1 MKSGEPTRALRYE
14 HAYRCCAASRFCAES
29 GAQKGSR
36 RISALQQRGDGGGT
50 RKSACEGPHF
60 AKYASI
66 DARAAFIDLI
76 RRNAQ
81 MHVVTDL
88 DLAEPYATL
97 SRSQRPISWLALAVA
112 ANADTI
118 VSSDQGSAGAASLAR
133 VAIMTPAQFGRAIC
147 SLRIFPYEYFP
158 SASTLY

>member
-1 MKSGEPTRALRYE
+1 MSQRVLFDTSTLIGAVLRPGSVPNQALRKALDVYQL
-14 HAYRCCAASRFCAES
+14 CSSAEMV
-29 GAQKGSR
+29 AELER
-36 RISALQQRGDGGGT
+36 VLAR
-50 RKSACEGPHF
+50 PHF

-88 DLAEPYATL
+88 DLANLTP
-97 SRSQRPISWLALAVA
+97 RCRDPKDDIVLALAVA

-133 VAIMTPAQFGRAIC
+133 GCYYDAGAVCRAIC